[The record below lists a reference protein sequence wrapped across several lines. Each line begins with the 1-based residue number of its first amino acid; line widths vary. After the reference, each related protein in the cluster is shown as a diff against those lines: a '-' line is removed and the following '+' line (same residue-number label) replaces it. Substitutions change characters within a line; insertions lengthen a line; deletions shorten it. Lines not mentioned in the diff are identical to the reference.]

1 MGAGQRR
8 ARARQAARRAR
19 SHDHLWHVR
28 DPGEARW
35 QAATTRSLTVTD
47 LAAEIGFDAIDAGP
61 RRLARF
67 RSHGPNIVFRL
78 LRRCSTGL
86 TE

>member
-1 MGAGQRR
+1 
-8 ARARQAARRAR
+8 
-19 SHDHLWHVR
+19 
-28 DPGEARW
+28 
-35 QAATTRSLTVTD
+35 VTD

-67 RSHGPNIVFRL
+67 RGHGPNIVVRL
-78 LRRCSTGL
+78 LRRCSTDL